1 MKYYKENLQLLLNDA
16 LRETYESS
24 DTQLEKFEEILRTD
38 LTDREEKVLAL
49 KYGLEDGKELSF
61 VDVGKTFDVSGERIR
76 QIVSKAFKK
85 LRHPSRTKKIF
96 EGEMVMR
103 VVNVNE
109 LIELDTPIGDCDF
122 SIRTYNCLR
131 RGGVKTVGELY
142 KMSSMDLMKIKN
154 LGKKSLKEI
163 QNFLAEHMNL
173 AK

>member
-122 SIRTYNCLR
+122 
-131 RGGVKTVGELY
+131 
-142 KMSSMDLMKIKN
+142 
-154 LGKKSLKEI
+154 
-163 QNFLAEHMNL
+163 
-173 AK
+173 